1 MRKINIGTNFLY
13 IANGDNNKDVI
24 EVIRD
29 DYDKLIAFVKA
40 NSDIANRL
48 NDFIERRQVFETNS
62 PYFDIDKLDQ
72 AFYGSSDEPK
82 CDSLKVDDDQIR
94 FNQWNQYLSAKLKE
108 SAGVSNMVVV
118 GRQISLGLI
127 EQLKTMMSES
137 AIIHHP
143 NVYSIGIDS
152 ANADTDSVVA
162 SVWSRANDKVQMHD
176 IYETPQS
183 ADFEQQSKKM
193 RDLFQESDFY
203 KTIQSMPRPNLYEQI
218 PIVQMRYSFNVNL
231 SFPSKARFDL
241 MLKDYLINNI
251 ATIGYKSWSFD
262 FGSFENMFAS
272 HVEREEI
279 DNNRVRYYLNLPN
292 NRFLI
297 GVTIENH
304 TLIIKPKRNE

>member
-1 MRKINIGTNFLY
+1 
-13 IANGDNNKDVI
+13 
-24 EVIRD
+24 
-29 DYDKLIAFVKA
+29 
-40 NSDIANRL
+40 
-48 NDFIERRQVFETNS
+48 
-62 PYFDIDKLDQ
+62 
-72 AFYGSSDEPK
+72 
-82 CDSLKVDDDQIR
+82 
-94 FNQWNQYLSAKLKE
+94 
-108 SAGVSNMVVV
+108 
-118 GRQISLGLI
+118 
-127 EQLKTMMSES
+127 
-137 AIIHHP
+137 
-143 NVYSIGIDS
+143 
-152 ANADTDSVVA
+152 
-162 SVWSRANDKVQMHD
+162 
-176 IYETPQS
+176 
-183 ADFEQQSKKM
+183 M